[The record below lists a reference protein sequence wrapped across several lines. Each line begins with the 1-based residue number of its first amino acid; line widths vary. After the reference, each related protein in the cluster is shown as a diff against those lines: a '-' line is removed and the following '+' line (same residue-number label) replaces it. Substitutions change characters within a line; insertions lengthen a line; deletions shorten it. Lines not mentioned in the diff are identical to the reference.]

1 MKKADATTQHGFSK
15 AYIYFLKEEE
25 KNWKLWR
32 NNATLIFTHP
42 YSSNKETE
50 FPSYI
55 GVLAHATMP
64 HRSWNASM
72 KFSKKK
78 MKKADATTQ
87 HWFSY
92 AYTKFFKEEEKSWK
106 GWRNNATLIFKYP
119 HSTTKKAELPS
130 YTKYFLMQ

>member
-1 MKKADATTQHGFSK
+1 
-15 AYIYFLKEEE
+15 
-25 KNWKLWR
+25 
-32 NNATLIFTHP
+32 
-42 YSSNKETE
+42 
-50 FPSYI
+50 
-55 GVLAHATMP
+55 MP

-106 GWRNNATLIFKYP
+106 GWRNNATLIFI
-119 HSTTKKAELPS
+119 HLDSTTKKAEFPS
-130 YTKYFLMQ
+130 FTKVLSHATTHYSHLEFPGNSATGIFKHVNLILKSSNPKNNWLIPLSIYCFATAQRESLITLGWFWFW